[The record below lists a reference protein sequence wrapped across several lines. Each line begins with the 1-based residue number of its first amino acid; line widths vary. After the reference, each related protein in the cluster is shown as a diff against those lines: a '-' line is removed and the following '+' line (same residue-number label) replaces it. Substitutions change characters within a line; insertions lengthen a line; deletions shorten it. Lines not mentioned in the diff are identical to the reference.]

1 MKKRIIIMAV
11 AIVLILSG
19 CKPIGMFLQS
29 VFESQD
35 GDLRI
40 LYGRNGADYIYDH
53 NVHLSYARG
62 RREDYVGLYLDGESG
77 KEQRILEADFQI
89 FKKQPLKM
97 NGCLSFRTTCIMFWI
112 SAVMMFPNIRRF
124 PIPTA

>member
-40 LYGRNGADYIYDH
+40 LYGRNGA
-53 NVHLSYARG
+53 
-62 RREDYVGLYLDGESG
+62 EDYCRLGYMPRNKVHESVNLTLDAAYGDFVG
-77 KEQRILEADFQI
+77 
-89 FKKQPLKM
+89 
-97 NGCLSFRTTCIMFWI
+97 
-112 SAVMMFPNIRRF
+112 
-124 PIPTA
+124 

>member
-19 CKPIGMFLQS
+19 CNPIGLFLS
-29 VFESQD
+29 AVFESQD

-53 NVHLSYARG
+53 KVHLSYARG
-62 RREDYVGLYLDGESG
+62 RREDYVGLYLDSESG
-77 KEQRILEADFQI
+77 KEQPDRIRTIATAMIMMRF
-89 FKKQPLKM
+89 FM
-97 NGCLSFRTTCIMFWI
+97 SATSF
-112 SAVMMFPNIRRF
+112 IRLF
-124 PIPTA
+124 CN

>member
-19 CKPIGMFLQS
+19 CNPIGMFLQS

-40 LYGRNGADYIYDH
+40 LYG
-53 NVHLSYARG
+53 
-62 RREDYVGLYLDGESG
+62 
-77 KEQRILEADFQI
+77 
-89 FKKQPLKM
+89 PLKM